1 MNALHFTI
9 VMAILLAFGIVG
21 DIDYQDELVRQ
32 EMEEDR
38 REIARA
44 WYERNGVVVD

>member
-9 VMAILLAFGIVG
+9 VMAILLAFGFVG
-21 DIDYQDELVRQ
+21 NIDYQDELVRQ
-32 EMEEDR
+32 QMEQDR

-44 WYERNGVVVD
+44 WYERHGVVVD

>member
-9 VMAILLAFGIVG
+9 VMAILLAFGVVG
-21 DIDYQDELVRQ
+21 EIDYQDELVRQ
-32 EMEEDR
+32 QMEQDR

>member
-9 VMAILLAFGIVG
+9 VVAILLAFGIVG
-21 DIDYQDELVRQ
+21 ESDYQDELVRQ
-32 EMEEDR
+32 QMEQDR
-38 REIARA
+38 REVARA

>member
-9 VMAILLAFGIVG
+9 VMAILLAFGVVG
-21 DIDYQDELVRQ
+21 ELDYQDELVRQ
-32 EMEEDR
+32 QMEEDR

-44 WYERNGVVVD
+44 WYERHGVEVD